1 LWEEDDGAGEDG
13 DDEEEDNVD
22 GISDADNGNVDVSG
36 SGDGPGADGT
46 TALSAAR
53 LLPEARFSRYNLSH
67 LGCPSAVSPMI
78 LIGRLKWCMTL
89 FSSVPWTLLASAGVR
104 VAGSLAG
111 C

>member
-1 LWEEDDGAGEDG
+1 LWEEDDGVGEDG
-13 DDEEEDNVD
+13 DDEEEDDVD
-22 GISDADNGNVDVSG
+22 GDSDADDGNVDVSG

-53 LLPEARFSRYNLSH
+53 LLPEAHFSRYNLRS
-67 LGCPSAVSPMI
+67 LRCPSVVSPVI
-78 LIGRLKWCMTL
+78 LIGTLKWCLTL
-89 FSSVPWTLLASAGVR
+89 FGSAPLMLLESAGVR

>member
-22 GISDADNGNVDVSG
+22 GNSDADNGNVDVSG
-36 SGDGPGADGT
+36 SGDGPGSDSA
-46 TALSAAR
+46 TALSAAG
-53 LLPEARFSRYNLSH
+53 LLPEAHFSRYNLRR
-67 LGCPSAVSPMI
+67 LRCPSVVSPVI

-89 FSSVPWTLLASAGVR
+89 FSSVPLRLLASAGVR